1 MTTSPQLVL
10 CSVPDRD
17 TATHLART
25 LVTERLAACV
35 TIVPGVSSVYRWEG
49 AVEESDEL
57 LLLIKTCGTV
67 FDPLKSCICARHPY
81 ELPEIIAVP
90 LEDGLREYLDW
101 IATSI
106 EEPQ

>member
-1 MTTSPQLVL
+1 MTTSVHIVL
-10 CSVPDRD
+10 CTVPDRD
-17 TATHLART
+17 TAKLLARM

-35 TIVPGVSSVYRWEG
+35 TIVPGVSSVYRWAG
-49 AVEESDEL
+49 AVEESDEIL
-57 LLLIKTCGTV
+57 LIIKTCHTV
-67 FDPLKSCICARHPY
+67 FETLKSRICTCHPY

-101 IATSI
+101 IATTI

>member
-1 MTTSPQLVL
+1 MSATPQLVL
-10 CSVPDRD
+10 CTVPDRD

-25 LVTERLAACV
+25 LVSERLAACV
-35 TIVPGVSSVYRWEG
+35 NIVPGVNSVYRWEG

-57 LLLIKTCGTV
+57 LLIIKTCRKV
-67 FDPLKSCICARHPY
+67 FEPLKTCICARHPY

-101 IATSI
+101 IATSL
-106 EEPQ
+106 EEHK